1 MNEGLPAPA
10 RERPSLSDCYY
21 GVQTMMLYNAF
32 FLLRRLAPSEA
43 VRQPPGEWG
52 PHSGMDRGPC
62 DKTCHSKM
70 DELSE
75 EEERLDALAMALTKR
90 WAADVPDGDA
100 ILLADMHYYPYSGD
114 EGILPKNWVSS
125 MKMSLPSAAAPA

>member
-1 MNEGLPAPA
+1 MNEGLPDHA

-52 PHSGMDRGPC
+52 PPLGMDRGPC
-62 DKTCHSKM
+62 DKTCHFKM

-90 WAADVPDGDA
+90 WAADVPDEDA
-100 ILLADMHYYPYSGD
+100 ILLADMRCCPHSGD
-114 EGILPKNWVSS
+114 EGILPKNRVSS
-125 MKMSLPSAAAPA
+125 MRTSLPSAAAPA